1 MSHEITQK
9 IYVALLHEGTDVWR
23 PVEALAIGNGLFRIV
38 SKNLEPDDEELQF
51 ITGEIVR
58 CHEKIFSEGLV
69 SLIATELFMKNF
81 IVIDGAQNSTYDI
94 FGIDETTFDIV
105 FPGNSD
111 VAFLD
116 DVVARVNEMKLD
128 EISFFNNLY
137 SNKLNKKSIKGL
149 HGILHST
156 GSLCNKEYF
165 PTRRELDVSKNKV

>member
-58 CHEKIFSEGLV
+58 CQEKIFSEGLV
-69 SLIATELFMKNF
+69 SLIATELSMKNF
-81 IVIDGAQNSTYDI
+81 MVIDGAQNCTYDI
-94 FGIDETTFDIV
+94 FGIDEATFDIV
-105 FPGNSD
+105 FPASSD

-116 DVVARVNEMKLD
+116 EIIARVKELELD
-128 EISFFNNLY
+128 ETDFFNNLY
-137 SNKLNKKSIKGL
+137 SNKLNKKNIKGL
-149 HGILHST
+149 HGVLHST
-156 GSLCNKEYF
+156 GSPCKKEYF
-165 PTRRELDVSKNKV
+165 PTRRELDISENKV